1 MAKAKEPKRRE
12 VQHECS
18 VALSKD
24 EVIERASELAN
35 LLAEHS
41 EKDEEFKEEAKQ
53 TRTELKELHERI
65 DELGEVVR
73 TKKEKR
79 EVNCYEIPDYEK
91 EVVEVF
97 RSDTNER
104 VHARQLTP
112 EDRQQQL

>member
-1 MAKAKEPKRRE
+1 MAKTKEAKRKE
-12 VQHECS
+12 VQHECT
-18 VALSKD
+18 VAITKD
-24 EVIERASELAN
+24 ELVERAGELAN

-41 EKDEEFKEEAKQ
+41 AKDEDFKEEAKQ
-53 TRTELKELHERI
+53 TRTELKELREKI
-65 DELGEVVR
+65 DDLGEVVR

-97 RSDTNER
+97 RSDTDER

>member
-1 MAKAKEPKRRE
+1 MAKEPKRQE
-12 VQHECS
+12 VQHECM
-18 VALSKD
+18 VALTKD
-24 EVIERASELAN
+24 EVIERATELAG
-35 LLAEHS
+35 LLGDHS
-41 EKDEEFKEEAKQ
+41 EQEEEFKEESKQ
-53 TRTELKELHERI
+53 KRAELKELRERI

-97 RSDTNER
+97 RSDTDER

>member
-1 MAKAKEPKRRE
+1 MAKAKEPKRKE
-12 VQHECS
+12 VQHECA
-18 VALSKD
+18 VALTKD

-35 LLAEHS
+35 LLMDHS
-41 EKDEEFKEEAKQ
+41 VTDEEFKEEAKE
-53 TRTELKELHERI
+53 TRTKLKELRERI
-65 DELGEVVR
+65 DELGEVLR

-97 RSDTNER
+97 RSDTDER

>member
-1 MAKAKEPKRRE
+1 MAKTKEANRKE
-12 VQHECS
+12 VQHECE
-18 VALSKD
+18 VALTKD
-24 EVIERASELAN
+24 EVIERADELAN
-35 LLAEHS
+35 LLADHS
-41 EKDEEFKEEAKQ
+41 NKDEDFKEEAKQ
-53 TRTELKELHERI
+53 IRTELKELRDRI
-65 DELGEVVR
+65 EELGEVVR

-97 RSDTNER
+97 RSDTDER